1 MKLFTFKKCD
11 SSTPEVGVLRDGA
24 LVPVSA
30 FGLTYASMNELIEKA
45 SPAELK
51 KLAEGAYD
59 ASARLPLEKV
69 RVLSPIPEPKQDVLC
84 LGLNYLAHANE
95 ARSFSAA
102 FASKE
107 GWPVYFSK
115 RVSYAPGDGEGIPA
129 HEDLTEQLDYEVELA
144 VIIGRDAKNVSME
157 NARDYVFG
165 YTVLNDVTARDLQ
178 NRHVQWYF
186 GKSLDGFNPMGPCI
200 VTADEFD
207 FPPAL
212 RITSSVN
219 GEVRQDANTNMLI
232 HSIAKIVSQFSQ
244 GVTLKAG
251 TIIATGTPKGVAM
264 GMEKPRFLKKGDAVV
279 CEIEGIG
286 RLTNTVV

>member
-1 MKLFTFKKCD
+1 MNILWYCLSAVVGYLLGNISSGVIVSRLFGNVDIRKTGSGNAGTTNVMRTLGWLPSVITLLGD
-11 SSTPEVGVLRDGA
+11 VV
-24 LVPVSA
+24 
-30 FGLTYASMNELIEKA
+30 KA
-45 SPAELK
+45 
-51 KLAEGAYD
+51 
-59 ASARLPLEKV
+59 
-69 RVLSPIPEPKQDVLC
+69 I
-84 LGLNYLAHANE
+84 
-95 ARSFSAA
+95 
-102 FASKE
+102 
-107 GWPVYFSK
+107 
-115 RVSYAPGDGEGIPA
+115 
-129 HEDLTEQLDYEVELA
+129 LA

-157 NARDYVFG
+157 NARNYVFG

-232 HSIAKIVSQFSQ
+232 HSIAKIVSQFSL

-264 GMEKPRFLKKGDAVV
+264 GMEKPRFLKKGDVVV